1 MNYLNH
7 PFLLEDIILSFSVF
21 VLLLAFLKAK
31 LASITVTIDMKKMGM
46 QAVDLAIQNGV
57 DLDGTPIP
65 QKMLDLYNRIMDEEN
80 RRQRSG
86 VKKSMRNRCVKTGSK
101 HFDKETLNQLLI
113 DSGWEGLKEKEILF
127 FYN

>member
-1 MNYLNH
+1 
-7 PFLLEDIILSFSVF
+7 
-21 VLLLAFLKAK
+21 
-31 LASITVTIDMKKMGM
+31 MGIK
-46 QAVDLAIQNGV
+46 AVDAAIENGV

-65 QKMLDLYNRIMDEEN
+65 PKMLSLYKRIMNEEN
-80 RRQRSG
+80 KRERSG

-127 FYN
+127 FYT

>member
-1 MNYLNH
+1 
-7 PFLLEDIILSFSVF
+7 
-21 VLLLAFLKAK
+21 
-31 LASITVTIDMKKMGM
+31 MKKIGM

-65 QKMLDLYNRIMDEEN
+65 PKMLELYNRIMDEEN
-80 RRQRSG
+80 KRERSG

-101 HFDKETLNQLLI
+101 HFDKETLNKLLI
-113 DSGWEGLKEKEILF
+113 ESGWEGLKEKEISF